1 MSNHQIVPVE
11 GKGKE
16 GKMLYN
22 GEKLKLLDEILPEM
36 AIAQYGKLFD
46 IFHMIL

>member
-1 MSNHQIVPVE
+1 ME

-36 AIAQYGKLFD
+36 AIAQYGKLSLCVSHNSINVFVQGA
-46 IFHMIL
+46 